1 MLLIQLA
8 GLLLDLGLVLAD
20 SIPKITI
27 LRASGLL
34 LRTHR
39 GRILVVNNRIRRVT
53 GLAEDGEEMGEGNK
67 VSVATLCANRSRP
80 QGPGQRGCAAAGVQI
95 ASAGDASLGEAVTE
109 RQWEGGRNGCWC

>member
-20 SIPKITI
+20 SISKITI

-39 GRILVVNNRIRRVT
+39 GRILVVENRIRRAT
-53 GLAEDGEEMGEGNK
+53 GLAKDGEEMGEGNK
-67 VSVATLCANRSRP
+67 VSVATLCANTSRP
-80 QGPGQRGCAAAGVQI
+80 KALTSVAAPPQACRSQ
-95 ASAGDASLGEAVTE
+95 APATH
-109 RQWEGGRNGCWC
+109 RWEKP